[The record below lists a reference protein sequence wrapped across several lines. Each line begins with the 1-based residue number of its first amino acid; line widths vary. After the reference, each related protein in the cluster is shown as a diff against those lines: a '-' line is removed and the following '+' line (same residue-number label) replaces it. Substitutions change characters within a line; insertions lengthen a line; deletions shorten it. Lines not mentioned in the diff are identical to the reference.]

1 VTALA
6 RREQRAFYQRLVNAN
21 RPAND
26 LAPDLPGNA
35 LALGNVTR
43 RDLIVRPRAPGK
55 LVGPENSPCGKVPCR
70 HQYFRHAGQFAFFG
84 MLAVTLF
91 GEIPLDQTGCNTCN
105 RKSRNDN
112 TNNNDTRLSRL

>member
-43 RDLIVRPRAPGK
+43 RDLIVRPRAPGLVAVGNHRDRIPK
-55 LVGPENSPCGKVPCR
+55 LFQP
-70 HQYFRHAGQFAFFG
+70 
-84 MLAVTLF
+84 
-91 GEIPLDQTGCNTCN
+91 
-105 RKSRNDN
+105 
-112 TNNNDTRLSRL
+112 RLYVSAE